1 MKQQAKKP
9 DPSAMTKKNYNYKE
23 MVIKNDSID
32 IGGTLTWP
40 KHEEATQLVIII
52 SGSGAQDRDGTIKP
66 ITDFQPYSILADSLT
81 ANGIATFRYDDR
93 GVGQSTG
100 NFSNATLD
108 ILASDVNAIIA
119 EFTDDEGPEFG
130 KIILLGHSQGGVVG
144 GKVAANNETVDKLI
158 LMASTG
164 VSLKEVVRFQVQQ
177 SFSQAGIDSALIE
190 EEISA
195 REDLMQAIADNN
207 GIDEA
212 KEKYR
217 QQFKAVQLS
226 AGIDS
231 TQASAVAQRQ
241 AAQLRAAFSAPQTQ
255 SLLFYDPVNDLK
267 KLDIPVLVLFGG
279 KDTQVTVEMNR
290 EPIKKA
296 LESGNVKHQTE
307 IFTAAN
313 HLFQKAKP
321 GQVQEYGS
329 LASKFIDGFTSTI
342 ADWIKKST
350 SK

>member
-1 MKQQAKKP
+1 
-9 DPSAMTKKNYNYKE
+9 
-23 MVIKNDSID
+23 
-32 IGGTLTWP
+32 
-40 KHEEATQLVIII
+40 
-52 SGSGAQDRDGTIKP
+52 
-66 ITDFQPYSILADSLT
+66 
-81 ANGIATFRYDDR
+81 
-93 GVGQSTG
+93 
-100 NFSNATLD
+100 
-108 ILASDVNAIIA
+108 
-119 EFTDDEGPEFG
+119 
-130 KIILLGHSQGGVVG
+130 
-144 GKVAANNETVDKLI
+144 VAAENNAVDKLVLI
-158 LMASTG
+158 ASTG

-195 REDLMQAIADNN
+195 REDLMQAIADNT

-279 KDTQVTVEMNR
+279 KDTQVTMEMNK
-290 EPIKKA
+290 EPIEKA
-296 LESGNVKHQTE
+296 LESGNAKYQTE

-313 HLFQKAKP
+313 HLFQKAKT

-329 LASKFIDGFTSTI
+329 LGNRFIDGFTSTI
-342 ADWIKKST
+342 TDWIKKST